1 MRMLLMIII
10 VIHLPVASWAND
22 RLVRLYA
29 PDTLIETGMMRHVL
43 PRFTLKTQV
52 HVELVPTV
60 EAADMVWGTD
70 GVALFQQDETIW
82 KVALRDAPN
91 AGTTRFADW
100 LSSEIGQR
108 TILGFSQD
116 GTPLFLAPAKVVQE
130 VVKAVYDGDPN
141 AGLRSAK
148 TKCAR
153 CHVVDEASRMTD
165 IGSTPSFFVL
175 RVFEDWEERFLSF
188 FVLAPHGSF
197 TQIKDVTEPFAI
209 NRPPPIKPIEM
220 TLEELDDLLAY
231 VATMKAADLG
241 APLVHQ

>member
-1 MRMLLMIII
+1 MRMLLMIMT
-10 VIHLPVASWAND
+10 VVFLPAASWAND

-29 PDTLIETGMMRHVL
+29 PDTLIETGMMQHVL

-52 HVELVPTV
+52 RVELVPTAA
-60 EAADMVWGTD
+60 AADMVWGMD
-70 GVALFQQDETIW
+70 GVALFQQDEAIW
-82 KVALRDAPN
+82 KMALRDIPN
-91 AGTTRFADW
+91 TGTTRFADW

-108 TILGFSQD
+108 TILGFSPD
-116 GTPLFLAPAKVVQE
+116 GTPLFSAPAKVVQE
-130 VVKAVYDGDPN
+130 AAKAVYDGDPN
-141 AGLRSAK
+141 AGFRSAK

-175 RVFEDWEERFLSF
+175 RVFEDWEDRFLSF

-220 TLEELDDLLAY
+220 TLEELDNLLAY
-231 VATMKAADLG
+231 VATIKAADLG
-241 APLVHQ
+241 APLIHQ

>member
-116 GTPLFLAPAKVVQE
+116 GTPLFWPLPRLFKKWLKRYMTVIRMQGSGLL
-130 VVKAVYDGDPN
+130 KPN
-141 AGLRSAK
+141 AP
-148 TKCAR
+148 
-153 CHVVDEASRMTD
+153 VVMLWMRRA
-165 IGSTPSFFVL
+165 G
-175 RVFEDWEERFLSF
+175 
-188 FVLAPHGSF
+188 
-197 TQIKDVTEPFAI
+197 
-209 NRPPPIKPIEM
+209 
-220 TLEELDDLLAY
+220 
-231 VATMKAADLG
+231 
-241 APLVHQ
+241 